1 LKTKGNRRLTAAM
14 YCKILLA
21 ASVFPAPLSPEM
33 IMHWLRLLTG
43 RQGETQ
49 GGDTKGKGETIGNR
63 RSQGKMSIPV
73 RERPVG
79 IIGNGEDVWGEL
91 KGLLSP
97 VELDVLLGVD
107 RNVLEWVH
115 RHNHISNISLK
126 KKKN

>member
-1 LKTKGNRRLTAAM
+1 
-14 YCKILLA
+14 
-21 ASVFPAPLSPEM
+21 
-33 IMHWLRLLTG
+33 
-43 RQGETQ
+43 
-49 GGDTKGKGETIGNR
+49 
-63 RSQGKMSIPV
+63 MSIPV